1 MKDWLV
7 IILYLLTLLCGFI
20 FRYTHN
26 IYFEYAYWGLLVLA
40 SSINLCFAV
49 SNLKKRITATKTTP
63 NNDDEPDAPADE
75 IPKC

>member
-20 FRYTHN
+20 FRYTHI

-49 SNLKKRITATKTTP
+49 STLKKRFIATKTIP
-63 NNDDEPDAPADE
+63 DDDNEPKDE
-75 IPKC
+75 LLD